1 MWVRMLRV
9 LHQHAGVVV
18 CNHHGSR
25 SLASMI
31 SRKTW
36 TMLEGHFTDHTGF
49 MFRTEGDDDDTPGL
63 LTFSWMMSVGRK
75 EFSYKGAASF

>member
-1 MWVRMLRV
+1 
-9 LHQHAGVVV
+9 
-18 CNHHGSR
+18 
-25 SLASMI
+25 
-31 SRKTW
+31 
-36 TMLEGHFTDHTGF
+36 MLEGHFTDHTGF